1 MRIEAVVKGTNMKKL
16 STNECVMISVAIG
29 GLLFVFGDKLMIK
42 LDSWKHAIRDS
53 VEEQMPLE
61 VEIERA
67 RRRTAELMTVSLKQ
81 REIVV
86 RQSIDADNLRNE
98 ITKAEKKQAE
108 QKKELLALRMQL
120 AGSEATYTGNP
131 GEDVVPSSTKRLT
144 LEAAFENYQMA
155 DATLDA
161 RREVLRIRSQTLLDA
176 QKELRTVE
184 ETRKQLQLQVEN
196 LVARLELVRAKS
208 GTGGSA
214 VDKESLAQSAFQLR
228 RLDDRLKFMEGML
241 DEDPTIDI
249 SMFLTSDGLK
259 ADVGVEIDQ
268 YFGIKASE

>member
-196 LVARLELVRAKS
+196 LVARLELLRAKS
-208 GTGGSA
+208 GTGGST